1 MSLYQYKKCRDT
13 SSSHLCLWLRGKGA
27 VSDEYLFIIYDS
39 MVWYVIIS
47 LLLGA
52 LAWYG
57 VAYARFGN
65 AKLIEE
71 LRKNYKQ
78 LNEDVD
84 VYAKQMQELR
94 EQNTILKQRAQEML
108 DQNED
113 YSKIVSEL
121 SRYYYHIKQ
130 ANAKLQEL
138 SDILGVYDAGIEKKL
153 LQADKPL
160 SAFGGRDSKSSA
172 PKKFF

>member
-1 MSLYQYKKCRDT
+1 MYTFVILYIYV
-13 SSSHLCLWLRGKGA
+13 LC
-27 VSDEYLFIIYDS
+27 

-47 LLLGA
+47 LLLWA
-52 LAWYG
+52 LAGYG

-78 LNEDVD
+78 LNEDVE
-84 VYAKQMQELR
+84 VYSKQMQELR
-94 EQNTILKQRAQEML
+94 DQNGILKQRAQEIL

-130 ANAKLQEL
+130 ANTKLQEL

-153 LQADKPL
+153 IQADKPL
-160 SAFGGRDSKSSA
+160 STFVWRDSKSPTA
-172 PKKFF
+172 KKFF

>member
-1 MSLYQYKKCRDT
+1 
-13 SSSHLCLWLRGKGA
+13 
-27 VSDEYLFIIYDS
+27 
-39 MVWYVIIS
+39 MVGYILIS
-47 LLLGA
+47 LLLWA
-52 LAWYG
+52 LAGYG

-78 LNEDVD
+78 LNEDVE
-84 VYAKQMQELR
+84 VYAVQMHELR
-94 EQNTILKQRAQEML
+94 EQNGILKHKAQQLL

-130 ANAKLQEL
+130 ANTKMLEL
-138 SDILGVYDAGIEKKL
+138 SEILWVYDPSLEKKL
-153 LQADKPL
+153 WYAEKAVSLPQQ
-160 SAFGGRDSKSSA
+160 RDISPSGA
-172 PKKFF
+172 KKFF